1 MLRTENRIDLALTL
15 HQPLPIMNIV
25 FGGLVGEF
33 SSYFTP
39 GTTTTEAH
47 FKAAVSRL
55 R

>member
-1 MLRTENRIDLALTL
+1 MQMEAKNGRA
-15 HQPLPIMNIV
+15 QPLPLMNIV

-39 GTTTTEAH
+39 GTSTTEAE
-47 FKAAVSRL
+47 FKKSVSRL